1 MENQILTL
9 PQEVTQIAQNVSP
22 ERRHEILNILN
33 TIFTEISVME
43 EQLKLV
49 VVKDE
54 NDKTN
59 MKLARTYRLAIRQ
72 KRLETEK
79 LFDENRSIVQEKMSS
94 YKVEDQ
100 LLLKA
105 KQIMQLKSK
114 QIEEDALY
122 KEETAKR
129 FEDEQKELKVQE
141 RILKVSKIAPELDR
155 SNFENM
161 TDDVFEVFYTGIEK
175 QYKDRIEAE
184 RKIEEERIAREKAE
198 EEAREQQ
205 RLENLRLKAEAEA
218 REKQLAEER
227 AKAEAERK
235 AIEEKAR
242 KEREEAE
249 RLAQIEREKQQAIII
264 AEQEKARKL
273 AEELEQKRLAEEKAK
288 KEELARLEAEKKEAE
303 NLSKAP
309 IKNQLSAWV
318 NSFELPKTNV
328 NNELSQDIK
337 AKFEAFKKWSLT
349 QINNI

>member
-161 TDDVFEVFYTGIEK
+161 TDDVFEVFYKGIEK
-175 QYKDRIEAE
+175 QYQDRIEAE
-184 RKIEEERIAREKAE
+184 RKVEEERIAKEKAE

-205 RLENLRLKAEAEA
+205 LLENLRLKAEAEA

-227 AKAEAERK
+227 AKAEEERK
-235 AIEEKAR
+235 AIE
-242 KEREEAE
+242 
-249 RLAQIEREKQQAIII
+249 
-264 AEQEKARKL
+264 EKARKL

-303 NLSKAP
+303 NLAKAP

>member
-1 MENQILTL
+1 
-9 PQEVTQIAQNVSP
+9 
-22 ERRHEILNILN
+22 
-33 TIFTEISVME
+33 
-43 EQLKLV
+43 
-49 VVKDE
+49 
-54 NDKTN
+54 
-59 MKLARTYRLAIRQ
+59 
-72 KRLETEK
+72 
-79 LFDENRSIVQEKMSS
+79 
-94 YKVEDQ
+94 
-100 LLLKA
+100 
-105 KQIMQLKSK
+105 MQLKSK

-161 TDDVFEVFYTGIEK
+161 TDDVFEVFYKGIEK
-175 QYKDRIEAE
+175 QYQDRIEAE
-184 RKIEEERIAREKAE
+184 RKVEEERIAKEKAE

-227 AKAEAERK
+227 AKAEEERK
-235 AIEEKAR
+235 AIE
-242 KEREEAE
+242 
-249 RLAQIEREKQQAIII
+249 
-264 AEQEKARKL
+264 EKARKL

-288 KEELARLEAEKKEAE
+288 KEELARVEAEKKEAE

-337 AKFEAFKKWSLT
+337 AKFEAFKKFCASKLKKI
-349 QINNI
+349 QIICVLLF

>member
-72 KRLETEK
+72 KRLETEDF
-79 LFDENRSIVQEKMSS
+79 FDENRSIVQEKMSS
-94 YKVEDQ
+94 YKAEDQ

-114 QIEEDALY
+114 QIEKDALY

-184 RKIEEERIAREKAE
+184 RKVEEERIAREKAE

-227 AKAEAERK
+227 AKAEEERK
-235 AIEEKAR
+235 AIE
-242 KEREEAE
+242 
-249 RLAQIEREKQQAIII
+249 
-264 AEQEKARKL
+264 EKARKL

>member
-9 PQEVTQIAQNVSP
+9 PQEVTQIAQNVSS

-161 TDDVFEVFYTGIEK
+161 TDDVFEVFYKGIEK
-175 QYKDRIEAE
+175 QYQDRIEAE
-184 RKIEEERIAREKAE
+184 RKVEEERIAKEKAE

-227 AKAEAERK
+227 AKAEEERK
-235 AIEEKAR
+235 AIE
-242 KEREEAE
+242 
-249 RLAQIEREKQQAIII
+249 
-264 AEQEKARKL
+264 EKARKL